1 MTGSR
6 GLSGALTTLLGV
18 ATTVP
23 DVVALLMVA
32 ALAMPVVGKRGT
44 DDSSDWSVKG

>member
-18 ATTVP
+18 ATTVL

-32 ALAMPVVGKRGT
+32 AMPVVGKGGT
-44 DDSSDWSVKG
+44 DDSSDWSIKD